1 MFFTNQTYKII
12 HNQLEYVYIQ
22 YEYQMIIFKV
32 CEIELKFLNF
42 IILYK
47 LNTMPIYCLRLFL
60 MQVQENRSL
69 FKKNSMCQG
78 S

>member
-1 MFFTNQTYKII
+1 
-12 HNQLEYVYIQ
+12 
-22 YEYQMIIFKV
+22 
-32 CEIELKFLNF
+32 
-42 IILYK
+42 